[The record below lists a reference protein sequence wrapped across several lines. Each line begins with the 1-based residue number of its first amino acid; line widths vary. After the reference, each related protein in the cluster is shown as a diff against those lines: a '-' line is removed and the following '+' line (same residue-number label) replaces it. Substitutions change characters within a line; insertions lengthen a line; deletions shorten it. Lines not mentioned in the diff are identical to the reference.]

1 MEFLEI
7 IKDRANQ
14 EKKSN
19 KKLIN
24 RLKKV
29 KRGIDSQV
37 HDFHGEVFEKIDCLD
52 CANCC
57 KSISPI
63 ITDRDIDRIAKH
75 LKMKPSA
82 FVEEYLYLDE
92 EQDYVYKQTPCP
104 FLDAENYCIIYSVR
118 PKACAEY
125 PHTDRKK
132 FTQILDLSLKN
143 TRVCPA
149 VFEVFEKLKKIF

>member
-1 MEFLEI
+1 MEFLET

-29 KRGIDSQV
+29 KKGIDSQV
-37 HDFHGEVFEKIDCLD
+37 HDLHGEVFEEIDCLD

-63 ITDRDIDRIAKH
+63 ITDRDIERISRH
-75 LKMKPSA
+75 LKVKPSK
-82 FVEEYLYLDE
+82 FVEQYLYLDE

-104 FLDAENYCIIYSVR
+104 FLDAENYCSIYSVR

-132 FTQILDLSLKN
+132 FVQILDLSLKN